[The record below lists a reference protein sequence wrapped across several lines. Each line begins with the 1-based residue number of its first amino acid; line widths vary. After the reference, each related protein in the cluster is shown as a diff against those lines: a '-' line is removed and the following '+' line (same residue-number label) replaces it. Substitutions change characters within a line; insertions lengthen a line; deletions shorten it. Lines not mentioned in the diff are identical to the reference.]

1 MTGKLD
7 KDGVKPIDSAKVE
20 QLAAQGLTV
29 KQIASCLNCSRTTLY
44 ERMGSKQDVA
54 DAIKRG
60 RAKGIGTVTNSLF
73 KSANSGNITAQIFYL
88 KNRQP
93 EEWKDRRETILGG
106 DPDNPVRISG
116 TVNFID
122 SSTKD

>member
-88 KNRQP
+88 KTKG
-93 EEWKDRRETILGG
+93 KDRGYVERQEIESNIKVDVDMDKLREAIKNGV
-106 DPDNPVRISG
+106 PYQ
-116 TVNFID
+116 
-122 SSTKD
+122 